1 MGQLVRGV
9 QETLSLLA
17 TALRTAFGS
26 LRENRGLAAVSIVL
40 AFGTWII
47 VTDAENPTR
56 ERVLPADIAV
66 QAVNVPPDVALAEQL
81 QPVRVRVKVA
91 EDVFDSLT
99 DADFEATVDL
109 EGLTVGQYE
118 LPVTVRPL
126 TSRGGLRI
134 ENVLPERI
142 EVRLAQLTGKL
153 VPAVINV
160 EGEPPNGY
168 SLGVPEV
175 ADEEVFITGPQEKV
189 DEVTQV
195 VGTIEIAG
203 RTDTIEQAVR
213 LTPRDSRGNLVQGVN
228 LEPAITEVKIE
239 IDEQKFSRSVV
250 VSPELSGIPAEGYN
264 VTGVS
269 VSPQT
274 VTIRGD
280 EAFIQGTISIP
291 TQPVKV
297 DGEIEDVVR
306 TISLDLPS
314 GVEVAGGVSVVTV
327 TVKISPAQ
335 GTLELGTT
343 ISVAGL
349 ADGISI
355 RGVLP
360 SATIT
365 LSGELPTLRGLTPSD
380 VTAFVDLAGKGVG
393 VYRVPVQVRGPAGVV
408 AQLVVPAEIEVTLE
422 SN

>member
-1 MGQLVRGV
+1 M
-9 QETLSLLA
+9 
-17 TALRTAFGS
+17 
-26 LRENRGLAAVSIVL
+26 RENRGLAAVSIVL

-56 ERVLPADIAV
+56 ERVLPTDIAV

-380 VTAFVDLAGKGVG
+380 VTAFVDLAGKGGG

>member
-1 MGQLVRGV
+1 MGQIMRGV
-9 QETLSLLA
+9 QETLSLFA
-17 TALRTAFGS
+17 SALRTALGS

-56 ERVLPADIAV
+56 ERVLPVDIEV

-142 EVRLAQLTGKL
+142 EVRLAQLSGKL
-153 VPAVINV
+153 VPVVINV

-175 ADEEVFITGPQEKV
+175 ADEEVFVTGPQEKV

-195 VGTIEIAG
+195 AGTVEIAG
-203 RTDTIEQAVR
+203 RTDAIEQAVR
-213 LTPRDSRGNLVQGVN
+213 LTPRDRRGNLVQGVS

-250 VSPELSGIPAEGYN
+250 VSVELSGTPAEGYN
-264 VTGVS
+264 VTGVA

-274 VTIRGD
+274 VTIRGE
-280 EAFIQGTISIP
+280 EAFVQGTISIP
-291 TQPVKV
+291 TQPVNV

-327 TVKISPAQ
+327 TVRISPAQ
-335 GTLELGTT
+335 GTLELGAT
-343 ISVAGL
+343 ISVTGL

-355 RGVLP
+355 RGALP

-365 LSGELPTLRGLTPSD
+365 LSGELPTLSGLTPGD
-380 VTAFVDLAGKGVG
+380 VTAFVDLAGKGAG
-393 VYRVPVQVRGPAGVV
+393 IHRAPVQVRVPEGVV

>member
-1 MGQLVRGV
+1 M
-9 QETLSLLA
+9 LA

-47 VTDAENPTR
+47 VTDAENPTQ

-393 VYRVPVQVRGPAGVV
+393 VYRVPVQVRGSAGVV

>member
-1 MGQLVRGV
+1 MRGV

-17 TALRTAFGS
+17 SALRTAFGS

-47 VTDAENPTR
+47 VTDAENPTQ
-56 ERVLPADIAV
+56 ERVLPVDIAV

-168 SLGVPEV
+168 SLGVPDV
-175 ADEEVFITGPQEKV
+175 ADEEVFVTGPQEKV

-195 VGTIEIAG
+195 AGTVEIAG

-250 VSPELSGIPAEGYN
+250 VSAELSGTPAEGYN
-264 VTGVS
+264 VTGVA

-280 EAFIQGTISIP
+280 EAFVQGTISIP
-291 TQPVKV
+291 TQPVNV
-297 DGEIEDVVR
+297 GGEIEDIVR

-335 GTLELGTT
+335 GTLELGAT
-343 ISVAGL
+343 ISVTGL
-349 ADGISI
+349 ADGTSI
-355 RGVLP
+355 RGALP

-380 VTAFVDLAGKGVG
+380 VTAFVDLAGKGAG
-393 VYRVPVQVRGPAGVV
+393 IHRVPVLVRVPDGVV